1 MLWSNLRSLDE
12 ADWDCIGIGIEMG
25 IALGLGL
32 QPQTKQIGIALG
44 LQRELQSQ
52 PDLFSDLLI
61 VAQLVTNRPEMRKIM
76 MVLAELSNAGKLSLP
91 GTYLLS
97 TGQTLTGS
105 NTQQFVQ

>member
-1 MLWSNLRSLDE
+1 MG
-12 ADWDCIGIGIEMG
+12 DCIGIG

-44 LQRELQSQ
+44 LQRELQSR

-61 VAQLVTNRPEMRKIM
+61 VAQLVTNRPEMKKIM
-76 MVLAELSNAGKLSLP
+76 IVLAKLSNAGKLSPP